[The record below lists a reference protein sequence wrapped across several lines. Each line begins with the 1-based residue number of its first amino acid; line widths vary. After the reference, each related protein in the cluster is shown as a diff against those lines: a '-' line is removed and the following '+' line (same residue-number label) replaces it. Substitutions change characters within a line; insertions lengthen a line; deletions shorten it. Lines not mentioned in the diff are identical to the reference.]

1 MSLMVWLPL
10 NGNLEN
16 QGLSGVKP
24 TISSPVYSSGKIG
37 QCLLLDREFDTTL
50 PSTDWDYITNSCSFG
65 CWVKVSLADLQ
76 TIADWKTFD
85 SVYKTMGGTLL
96 GQDSYGGVA
105 LRWQTNDLSSSKTIT
120 KVELYGHIR
129 NTDSTAQYTN
139 TYILPFDT
147 WTHVVLVINRTTQT
161 MGMYINGK
169 LFSEKSIGWITGS
182 FYTGNFLICQ
192 SSWDGG
198 NGISSPGKFSLN
210 DVRVYDHALSAKEVG
225 ELAKGLVLHYPLRDQ
240 YIENTTNISSQTT
253 KGGWNNSGSS
263 IRETN
268 NVDLIKNAPYP
279 ANVYSI
285 KVTTAGNCA
294 LTFGYTTSN
303 VPSKTLTCSVYCYL
317 SGTQDGEGIYIR
329 SSKTD
334 GSLGYFSY
342 NGTTDP
348 RSWPLNKWIR
358 LERTITT
365 NSEATTI
372 YFCTYADVLNN
383 IRAFCGWQIEEKD
396 HATPFTPSS
405 RSETIA
411 YDCSGYRRNGT
422 KSGIITCDFDSPRY
436 AKSYKFGSNSYI
448 SLLNP
453 NLSNNINGNSANITI
468 AVWAKNSSSSPN
480 ALLVGYGSSAAQNKF
495 LLCHL
500 YNNGQ
505 VGLCYYSNDLWGSI
519 PNFDINKW
527 YHIVYV
533 ISGMNRKIYVN
544 GVLNSQQT
552 VSSTL
557 SIDEANAK
565 LMIGRDIIR
574 NNYGASNISDVRIYA
589 TALSAEDIAELYHS
603 AVIVDNTGKTYAYEY
618 FEAN

>member
-1 MSLMVWLPL
+1 MSLIVWLPL
-10 NGNLEN
+10 NGDLEN
-16 QGLSGVKP
+16 FGLDSAKPSGN
-24 TISSPVYSSGKIG
+24 IVYDTNGKIG
-37 QCLLLDREFDTTL
+37 KCGRMDSQLSLVPTSQIYTDNMSVSFWMKSTASSPSWHIIVALDNISLSQIHGIYIAEAGRIKYEYNPSINVYSTISQWHHYTYVLSNGKSYGYVDGELKTT
-50 PSTDWDYITNSCSFG
+50 STEAMTHDLIGRIRIGAATNSMF
-65 CWVKVSLADLQ
+65 
-76 TIADWKTFD
+76 
-85 SVYKTMGGTLL
+85 
-96 GQDSYGGVA
+96 
-105 LRWQTNDLSSSKTIT
+105 
-120 KVELYGHIR
+120 
-129 NTDSTAQYTN
+129 
-139 TYILPFDT
+139 
-147 WTHVVLVINRTTQT
+147 
-161 MGMYINGK
+161 
-169 LFSEKSIGWITGS
+169 
-182 FYTGNFLICQ
+182 
-192 SSWDGG
+192 
-198 NGISSPGKFSLN
+198 LN
-210 DVRVYDHALSAKEVG
+210 DIRIYDHCLSAKEVK

-240 YIENTTNISSQTT
+240 YIEDTINISSQTN

-263 IRETN
+263 VRETN

-285 KVTTAGNCA
+285 KVTTSGNCA

-317 SGTQDGEGIYIR
+317 SGTQDTNVVYIR

-334 GSLGYFSY
+334 GNIGSFAYKG
-342 NGTTDP
+342 NTNPTT
-348 RSWPLNKWIR
+348 WPLNKWIR
-358 LERTITT
+358 LEKTITT
-365 NSEATTI
+365 ATDATTI
-372 YFCTYADVLNN
+372 YFCTYADALNN

-405 RSETIA
+405 RSEIIA

-422 KSGIITCDFDSPRY
+422 KSGTITCDFDSPRY

-468 AVWAKNSSSSPN
+468 SVWAKNSSSSPN

-500 YNNGQ
+500 YNSGQ

-533 ISGMNRKIYVN
+533 ISGTNRKIYVN

-574 NNYGASNISDVRIYA
+574 NDYGASNISDVRIYA

-603 AVIVDNTGKTYAYEY
+603 AVIVDNTGKNYAYEY
-618 FEAN
+618 FEA